1 MAAKVQSA
9 TTIARPVEDVF
20 HFVLDLD
27 QHPTDPGVES
37 VVKSPKGPT
46 GPGTTFRF
54 THANGRQTTMR
65 FTAVEPSRRI
75 RFEGIVGPLKP
86 VGDVNFAPKD
96 GQTRLTVQVAPNP
109 ARPLKLLSPL
119 VNRIGQRVWDQ
130 RLARI
135 KAALEAPPPE
145 ASDRAVGS
153 IPFRSLRHDDRP
165 NAEGR

>member
-20 HFVLDLD
+20 QFVLDLD

-37 VVKSPKGPT
+37 VVKSPMGPT

-75 RFEGIVGPLKP
+75 GFEGIVGPLKP
-86 VGDVNFAPKD
+86 VGDMNFAPKD

-145 ASDRAVGS
+145 ASDRTTGS

>member
-20 HFVLDLD
+20 QFVLDLD

-75 RFEGIVGPLKP
+75 GFEAIVRPLMP
-86 VGDVNFAPKD
+86 VGDMNFAPKD
-96 GQTRLTVQVAPNP
+96 GHTR
-109 ARPLKLLSPL
+109 RP
-119 VNRIGQRVWDQ
+119 VQ

-135 KAALEAPPPE
+135 KAALEAPPLE